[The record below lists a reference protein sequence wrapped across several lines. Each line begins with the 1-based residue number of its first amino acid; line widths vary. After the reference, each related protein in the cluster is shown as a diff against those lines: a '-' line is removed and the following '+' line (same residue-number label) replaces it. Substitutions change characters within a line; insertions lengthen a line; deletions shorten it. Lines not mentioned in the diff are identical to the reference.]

1 MTFLDAQ
8 KTRASSDVREGF
20 VRDYQQNTELNAK
33 HTTSPLPG
41 PMWTGHQGTTGS
53 VHMWTQ
59 GSVIQEDALGKPLG
73 QTEDG
78 VAVYTCLHG
87 QQGAS
92 FSTAYR
98 PDSGEAAQAKKT
110 KCLL

>member
-1 MTFLDAQ
+1 MLNT
-8 KTRASSDVREGF
+8 
-20 VRDYQQNTELNAK
+20 QQVLCQAPCE
-33 HTTSPLPG
+33 
-41 PMWTGHQGTTGS
+41 TGHQRQEAPGQPGTTGRA
-53 VHMWTQ
+53 HMWMQ
-59 GSVIQEDALGKPLG
+59 GNVIQEDALGKPLG

-98 PDSGEAAQAKKT
+98 PDSGERDSTSQKNQV
-110 KCLL
+110 LVIIEPGF

>member
-1 MTFLDAQ
+1 MAHVD
-8 KTRASSDVREGF
+8 
-20 VRDYQQNTELNAK
+20 
-33 HTTSPLPG
+33 
-41 PMWTGHQGTTGS
+41 
-53 VHMWTQ
+53 TQ

-92 FSTAYR
+92 FSTATGQILGR
-98 PDSGEAAQAKKT
+98 LHKPKKLSA
-110 KCLL
+110 CYNRAWILRGQD